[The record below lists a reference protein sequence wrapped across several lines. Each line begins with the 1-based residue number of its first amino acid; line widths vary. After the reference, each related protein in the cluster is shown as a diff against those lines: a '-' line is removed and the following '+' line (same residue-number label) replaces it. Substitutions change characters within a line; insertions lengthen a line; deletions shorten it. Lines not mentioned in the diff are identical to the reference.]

1 MEPGG
6 RKQLQ
11 IQKPGFR
18 ANMGI
23 SCHHCSERALC
34 SRRQEK
40 SLCTR
45 DSFLFES
52 SKFLRGFRE
61 KDGKVSLVDSQS
73 KPTPFLSLENK
84 LTENRGIPTAVHHE
98 SRSRLGNCCHQ

>member
-1 MEPGG
+1 MGNRMANYSERPKAMEPGG

-11 IQKPGFR
+11 IQKPGFQ
-18 ANMGI
+18 ANMGV
-23 SCHHCSERALC
+23 SCHYCLEGALC

-45 DSFLFES
+45 DSFLCEP

-61 KDGKVSLVDSQS
+61 KDGIVSLVDTQS
-73 KPTPFLSLENK
+73 KPVPFLSLESK
-84 LTENRGIPTAVHHE
+84 FTEKGA
-98 SRSRLGNCCHQ
+98 